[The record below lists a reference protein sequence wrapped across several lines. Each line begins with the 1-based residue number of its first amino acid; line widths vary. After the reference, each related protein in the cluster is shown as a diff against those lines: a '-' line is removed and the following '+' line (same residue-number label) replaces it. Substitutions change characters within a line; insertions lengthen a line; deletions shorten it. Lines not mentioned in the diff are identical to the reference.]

1 MAIQFLCSSCR
12 QPIEVDDDAANQP
25 VTCPYCRQVTQ
36 VPAVSDPTVAAAR
49 ASAPP
54 PPPPSFTPLPS
65 TSPESVAYGPAPI
78 PVPQLEQG
86 NKLSWASFVV
96 AIVSVICFIGIF
108 GYILSVAATLPPNP
122 TPEQMNAVV
131 RERTAGPA
139 TQAIAILGMCVLPVI
154 GVGLGIA
161 ALVKRTKPLWP
172 AIVAMVIFS
181 GFVLLS
187 CAGVVVGA
195 SSAAAKK
202 P

>member
-25 VTCPYCRQVTQ
+25 VTCPYCRHVTQ

-54 PPPPSFTPLPS
+54 PPPPSTPLPS
-65 TSPESVAYGPAPI
+65 VSSESVGYGPAPI
-78 PVPQLEQG
+78 PIPKLEQG
-86 NKLSWASFVV
+86 NKLSWASFVC
-96 AIVSVICFIGIF
+96 AIISAFCFIGIF
-108 GYILSVAATLPPNP
+108 GYVASVAATLPPNP
-122 TPEQMNAVV
+122 TPEQLNAVV

-139 TQAIAILGMCVLPVI
+139 TQAIAILSMCVLPVI

-187 CAGVVVGA
+187 CASVVVGI
-195 SSAAAKK
+195 SSAATKK

>member
-36 VPAVSDPTVAAAR
+36 VPAVSDPTVAAVR

-54 PPPPSFTPLPS
+54 PPPPSTPLPS
-65 TSPESVAYGPAPI
+65 ISSDSVGYGSAPI
-78 PVPQLEQG
+78 PIPQLEKG
-86 NKLSWASFVV
+86 NKLSWASFVT
-96 AIVSVICFIGIF
+96 AIVSVVCFVGIF
-108 GYILSVAATLPPNP
+108 GYIASVAASLPPNP
-122 TPEQMNAVV
+122 TPEQLNALV

-161 ALVKRTKPLWP
+161 ALIKRTKPLWP

-187 CAGVVVGA
+187 CASIVVGI

>member
-36 VPAVSDPTVAAAR
+36 VPAASDPTVAAAR

-54 PPPPSFTPLPS
+54 PPPPTTAPS
-65 TSPESVAYGPAPI
+65 LTIGSESVGYGPAPI
-78 PVPQLEQG
+78 PIPQLEQG
-86 NKLSWASFVV
+86 NKLSWASFVC
-96 AIVSVICFIGIF
+96 AIISVFCFIGII
-108 GYILSVAATLPPNP
+108 GYVASVAATLPPNP
-122 TPEQMNAVV
+122 TPEQMNALV

-139 TQAIAILGMCVLPVI
+139 TQAIAILGSCVLPVI

-181 GFVLLS
+181 GFVLLT
-187 CAGVVVGA
+187 CASFALAV
-195 SSAAAKK
+195 SSAATKK